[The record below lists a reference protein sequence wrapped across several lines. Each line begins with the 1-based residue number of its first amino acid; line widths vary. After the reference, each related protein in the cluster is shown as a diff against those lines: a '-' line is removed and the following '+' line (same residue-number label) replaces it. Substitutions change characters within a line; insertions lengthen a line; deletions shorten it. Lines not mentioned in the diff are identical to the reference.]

1 MTTAQPTLTPSL
13 RKAINAKCKDCI
25 YDPLSGLGTWR
36 QQTEACPAK
45 TCPLWPVRPVSKPD
59 PRTGTRKTH
68 SKASNHPEKPCFDA
82 PEGEAATGVATP

>member
-1 MTTAQPTLTPSL
+1 MTTKQPTLTPSL

-45 TCPLWPVRPVSKPD
+45 TCPLWPVRPISRPHKHAPANKID
-59 PRTGTRKTH
+59 SEAAGD
-68 SKASNHPEKPCFDA
+68 AEKPCFAA